1 MQSLQDIQDLQNVV
15 DSAREQISTLEV
27 ENARLASDLQ
37 VANAKL
43 EEERSASDNA
53 HVQSIQQIQK
63 LNEENVKLKQEVV
76 VLRAQLS
83 SKKGSE
89 TGEENTQIE
98 SLLEETKKENARLQ
112 KSLDDLRV
120 RYHALEEL
128 HLGSMLP
135 SASSKSPDVMGAAK
149 ASSVADAATLPTMTE
164 VLDVQ
169 SMSIEELRYR
179 LQSEHNQ
186 LDATTDYLRQIEDEI
201 DRELE
206 EHLRKEDLP
215 PATEATHNKLQ
226 LLFRILQSSAAVS
239 VKNPREAESVKNPFE
254 PESVRN
260 PFETESNRKV
270 YEPEPVKNS
279 LEAEN
284 AYLRES
290 LNIAN
295 RYLDRLVGDSLPA
308 TDSLQHLQ
316 DRFEVVCRRSTKLMA
331 EYRALQSRVEG
342 DCPFRLLQAVQ
353 SLAEHMRVIQPSSKP
368 NNRDLEEALQRMDM
382 IVVQQMPLLA
392 AKMKEYKKRIEYER
406 ETRKRLER
414 RVKEMETLSCEGLFN
429 ETEQRITFFTT
440 GLDSPTDL
448 FGAMW

>member
-1 MQSLQDIQDLQNVV
+1 MQSLQDIQDLQSVV

-63 LNEENVKLKQEVV
+63 LNEENAKLKQEVV

-89 TGEENTQIE
+89 TGEKNTQIE

-112 KSLDDLRV
+112 KSLDDLQV

-128 HLGSMLP
+128 HMSSMLP

-149 ASSVADAATLPTMTE
+149 VSSMAAATTLPTMTDPM
-164 VLDVQ
+164 DVQ

-215 PATEATHNKLQ
+215 PATEATHDKLR
-226 LLFRILQSSAAVS
+226 LLFRVLQASAAVS
-239 VKNPREAESVKNPFE
+239 ATNPREV
-254 PESVRN
+254 ESVRN
-260 PFETESNRKV
+260 PREVESVRNQR
-270 YEPEPVKNS
+270 EPESIKNPF
-279 LEAEN
+279 EAEN

-290 LNIAN
+290 LSIAN

-331 EYRALQSRVEG
+331 EYRALQSRVES
-342 DCPFRLLQAVQ
+342 DSPSRLLQAVQ
-353 SLAEHMRVIQPSSKP
+353 SLAEHMRVIQPGSKP
-368 NNRDLEEALQRMDM
+368 NKRDLEEALQRMDM

-392 AKMKEYKKRIEYER
+392 AKMKEYKKRMEYER

-414 RVKEMETLSCEGLFN
+414 RVKEMETVSYEGLFN
-429 ETEQRITFFTT
+429 ETQQRITFFTT

-448 FGAMW
+448 FGAIW

>member
-1 MQSLQDIQDLQNVV
+1 MQSLQDIQDLQSVV

-63 LNEENVKLKQEVV
+63 LNEENAKLKQEVV

-89 TGEENTQIE
+89 TGEKNTQIE

-112 KSLDDLRV
+112 KSLDDLQV

-128 HLGSMLP
+128 HMSSMLP

-149 ASSVADAATLPTMTE
+149 VSSMAAATTLPTMTDPM
-164 VLDVQ
+164 DVQ

-215 PATEATHNKLQ
+215 PATEATHDKLR
-226 LLFRILQSSAAVS
+226 LLFRVLQASAAVS
-239 VKNPREAESVKNPFE
+239 ATNPREV
-254 PESVRN
+254 ESVRN
-260 PFETESNRKV
+260 PREVESVRNQR
-270 YEPEPVKNS
+270 EPESIKNPF
-279 LEAEN
+279 EAEN

-290 LNIAN
+290 LSIAN

-331 EYRALQSRVEG
+331 EYRALQSRVES
-342 DCPFRLLQAVQ
+342 DSPSRLLQAVQ
-353 SLAEHMRVIQPSSKP
+353 SLAEHMRVIQPGSKP
-368 NNRDLEEALQRMDM
+368 NKRDLEEALQRMDM

-392 AKMKEYKKRIEYER
+392 AKMKEYKKRMEYER

-414 RVKEMETLSCEGLFN
+414 RVKEMETVSYEGLFN
-429 ETEQRITFFTT
+429 ETQQRITFFTT

>member
-1 MQSLQDIQDLQNVV
+1 MV

-43 EEERSASDNA
+43 GEERSASDNA

-63 LNEENVKLKQEVV
+63 LNEENAKLKQEVV

-83 SKKGSE
+83 SKKGNE
-89 TGEENTQIE
+89 TGEKNTQIE

-112 KSLDDLRV
+112 KSLDDLQV

-128 HLGSMLP
+128 HMSSMLP

-149 ASSVADAATLPTMTE
+149 VSSMADATTLPTMTDPM
-164 VLDVQ
+164 DVQ

-215 PATEATHNKLQ
+215 PTTEATHDKLR
-226 LLFRILQSSAAVS
+226 LLFRVLQASAAVS
-239 VKNPREAESVKNPFE
+239 ATNPREV
-254 PESVRN
+254 ESVRN
-260 PFETESNRKV
+260 PREVESVRNQR
-270 YEPEPVKNS
+270 EPESIKNP
-279 LEAEN
+279 LESEN

-331 EYRALQSRVEG
+331 EYRALQSRVES
-342 DCPFRLLQAVQ
+342 DSPSRLLQAVQ
-353 SLAEHMRVIQPSSKP
+353 SLAEHMRVIQPGSKP
-368 NNRDLEEALQRMDM
+368 NKRDLEEALQRMDM

-414 RVKEMETLSCEGLFN
+414 RVKEMETVSYEGLFN
-429 ETEQRITFFTT
+429 ETQQRITFFTT

>member
-43 EEERSASDNA
+43 GEERSASDNA

-63 LNEENVKLKQEVV
+63 LNEENAKLKQEVV

-83 SKKGSE
+83 SKKGGE
-89 TGEENTQIE
+89 TGEKNTQIE

-112 KSLDDLRV
+112 KSLDDLQV

-128 HLGSMLP
+128 HMSSMLP

-149 ASSVADAATLPTMTE
+149 VSSMADATTLPTMTDPM
-164 VLDVQ
+164 DVQ

-215 PATEATHNKLQ
+215 PTTEATHDKLR
-226 LLFRILQSSAAVS
+226 LLFRVLQASAAVS
-239 VKNPREAESVKNPFE
+239 ATNPREV
-254 PESVRN
+254 ESVRN
-260 PFETESNRKV
+260 PREVESVRNQR
-270 YEPEPVKNS
+270 EPESIKNPF
-279 LEAEN
+279 EAEN

-331 EYRALQSRVEG
+331 EYRALQSRVES
-342 DCPFRLLQAVQ
+342 DSPSRLLQAVQ
-353 SLAEHMRVIQPSSKP
+353 SLAEHMRVIQPGSKP
-368 NNRDLEEALQRMDM
+368 NKRDLEEALQRMDM

-392 AKMKEYKKRIEYER
+392 AKMKEYKKRMEYER

-414 RVKEMETLSCEGLFN
+414 RVKEMETVSYEGLFN
-429 ETEQRITFFTT
+429 ETQQRITFFTT

>member
-1 MQSLQDIQDLQNVV
+1 MV

-43 EEERSASDNA
+43 GEERSASDNA

-63 LNEENVKLKQEVV
+63 LNEENAKLKQEVV

-83 SKKGSE
+83 SKKGGE
-89 TGEENTQIE
+89 TGEKNTQIE

-112 KSLDDLRV
+112 KSLDVLQV

-128 HLGSMLP
+128 HMSFMLP
-135 SASSKSPDVMGAAK
+135 SASGKSPDVMGAAK
-149 ASSVADAATLPTMTE
+149 VSSMADATTLPTMTDPM
-164 VLDVQ
+164 DVQ

-215 PATEATHNKLQ
+215 PATEATHDKLR
-226 LLFRILQSSAAVS
+226 LLFRVLQASAAVS
-239 VKNPREAESVKNPFE
+239 ATNPREV
-254 PESVRN
+254 ESVRN
-260 PFETESNRKV
+260 QR
-270 YEPEPVKNS
+270 EPESIKNPF
-279 LEAEN
+279 EAEN

-290 LNIAN
+290 LSIAN

-331 EYRALQSRVEG
+331 EYRALQSRVES
-342 DCPFRLLQAVQ
+342 DSPSRLLQAVQ
-353 SLAEHMRVIQPSSKP
+353 SLAEHMRVIQPGSKP
-368 NNRDLEEALQRMDM
+368 NKRDLEEALQRMDM

-414 RVKEMETLSCEGLFN
+414 RVKEMETVSYEGLFN
-429 ETEQRITFFTT
+429 ETQQRITFFTT

>member
-1 MQSLQDIQDLQNVV
+1 MQSLQDIQDLQSVV

-63 LNEENVKLKQEVV
+63 LNEENAKLKQEVV

-89 TGEENTQIE
+89 TGEKNTQIE

-112 KSLDDLRV
+112 KSLDDLQA

-128 HLGSMLP
+128 HMSSMLP

-149 ASSVADAATLPTMTE
+149 VSSMAAATTLPTMTDPM
-164 VLDVQ
+164 DVQ

-215 PATEATHNKLQ
+215 PATEATHDKLR
-226 LLFRILQSSAAVS
+226 LLFRVLQASAAVS
-239 VKNPREAESVKNPFE
+239 ATNPREV
-254 PESVRN
+254 ESVRN
-260 PFETESNRKV
+260 PREVESVRNQR
-270 YEPEPVKNS
+270 EPESIKNPF
-279 LEAEN
+279 EAEN

-290 LNIAN
+290 LSIAN

-331 EYRALQSRVEG
+331 EYRALQSRVES
-342 DCPFRLLQAVQ
+342 DSPSRLLQAVQ
-353 SLAEHMRVIQPSSKP
+353 SLAEHMRVIQPGSKP
-368 NNRDLEEALQRMDM
+368 NKRDLEEALQRMDM

-414 RVKEMETLSCEGLFN
+414 RVKEMETVSYEGLFN
-429 ETEQRITFFTT
+429 ETQQRITFFTT

>member
-63 LNEENVKLKQEVV
+63 LNEENAKLKQEVV

-83 SKKGSE
+83 SKKGNE
-89 TGEENTQIE
+89 TGEKNTQIE

-112 KSLDDLRV
+112 KSLDDLQV

-128 HLGSMLP
+128 HMSSMLP

-149 ASSVADAATLPTMTE
+149 DSSMAAATTLPTMTDPM
-164 VLDVQ
+164 DVQ

-215 PATEATHNKLQ
+215 PATEATHDKLR
-226 LLFRILQSSAAVS
+226 LLFRVLQASAAVS
-239 VKNPREAESVKNPFE
+239 ATNPREV
-254 PESVRN
+254 ESVRN
-260 PFETESNRKV
+260 PREVESVRNQR
-270 YEPEPVKNS
+270 EPESIKNP

-290 LNIAN
+290 LSIAN

-331 EYRALQSRVEG
+331 EYRALQSRVES
-342 DCPFRLLQAVQ
+342 DSPSRLLQAVQ
-353 SLAEHMRVIQPSSKP
+353 SLAEHMRVIQPGSKP
-368 NNRDLEEALQRMDM
+368 NKRDLEEALQRMDM

-392 AKMKEYKKRIEYER
+392 AKMKEYKKRMEYER

-414 RVKEMETLSCEGLFN
+414 RVKEMETVSYEGLFN
-429 ETEQRITFFTT
+429 ETQQRITFFTT

>member
-1 MQSLQDIQDLQNVV
+1 MQSLQDIQDLQSVV

-63 LNEENVKLKQEVV
+63 LNEENAKLKQEVV

-83 SKKGSE
+83 SKKGNE
-89 TGEENTQIE
+89 TGEKNTQIE

-112 KSLDDLRV
+112 KSLDDLQV

-128 HLGSMLP
+128 HMSSMLP

-149 ASSVADAATLPTMTE
+149 VSSMAAATTLPTMTDPM
-164 VLDVQ
+164 DVQ

-215 PATEATHNKLQ
+215 PATEATHDKLR
-226 LLFRILQSSAAVS
+226 LLFRVLQASAAVS
-239 VKNPREAESVKNPFE
+239 ATNPREAESVKNPRE

-260 PFETESNRKV
+260 PREAES
-270 YEPEPVKNS
+270 VKNP

-331 EYRALQSRVEG
+331 EYRALQSRVES
-342 DCPFRLLQAVQ
+342 DSPSRLLQAVQ
-353 SLAEHMRVIQPSSKP
+353 SLAEHMRVIQPGSKP
-368 NNRDLEEALQRMDM
+368 NKRDLEEALQRMDM

-414 RVKEMETLSCEGLFN
+414 RVKEMETVSYEGLFN
-429 ETEQRITFFTT
+429 ETQQRITFFTT

>member
-1 MQSLQDIQDLQNVV
+1 MQSLQDIQDLQSVV

-63 LNEENVKLKQEVV
+63 LNEENAKLKQEVV

-89 TGEENTQIE
+89 TGEKNTQIE

-112 KSLDDLRV
+112 KSLDDLQV

-128 HLGSMLP
+128 HMSSMLP

-149 ASSVADAATLPTMTE
+149 VSSMAAATTLPTMTDPM
-164 VLDVQ
+164 DVQ

-215 PATEATHNKLQ
+215 PATEATHDKLR
-226 LLFRILQSSAAVS
+226 LLFRVLQASAAVS
-239 VKNPREAESVKNPFE
+239 ATNPREV
-254 PESVRN
+254 ESVRN
-260 PFETESNRKV
+260 PREVESVRNQR
-270 YEPEPVKNS
+270 EPESIKNPF
-279 LEAEN
+279 EAEN

-331 EYRALQSRVEG
+331 EYRALQSRVES
-342 DCPFRLLQAVQ
+342 DSPSRLLQAVQ
-353 SLAEHMRVIQPSSKP
+353 SLAEHMRVIQPGSKP
-368 NNRDLEEALQRMDM
+368 NKRDLEEALQRMDM

-414 RVKEMETLSCEGLFN
+414 RVKEMETVSYEGLFN
-429 ETEQRITFFTT
+429 ETQQRITFFTT

-448 FGAMW
+448 FGAM

>member
-43 EEERSASDNA
+43 GEERSASDNA

-63 LNEENVKLKQEVV
+63 LNEENAKLKQEVV

-83 SKKGSE
+83 SKKGGE
-89 TGEENTQIE
+89 TGEKNTQIE

-112 KSLDDLRV
+112 KSLDDLQV

-128 HLGSMLP
+128 HMSSMLP

-149 ASSVADAATLPTMTE
+149 VSSMADATTLPTMTDPM
-164 VLDVQ
+164 DVQ

-215 PATEATHNKLQ
+215 PATEATHDKLR
-226 LLFRILQSSAAVS
+226 LLFRVLQASAAVS
-239 VKNPREAESVKNPFE
+239 ATNPREV
-254 PESVRN
+254 ESVRN
-260 PFETESNRKV
+260 PREVESVRNQR
-270 YEPEPVKNS
+270 EPESIKNPF
-279 LEAEN
+279 EAEN

-290 LNIAN
+290 LSIAN

-331 EYRALQSRVEG
+331 EYRALQSRVES
-342 DCPFRLLQAVQ
+342 DSPSRLLQAVQ
-353 SLAEHMRVIQPSSKP
+353 SLAEHMRVIQPGSKP
-368 NNRDLEEALQRMDM
+368 NKRDLEEALQRMDM

-392 AKMKEYKKRIEYER
+392 AKMKEYKKRMEYER

-414 RVKEMETLSCEGLFN
+414 RVKEMETVSYEGLFN
-429 ETEQRITFFTT
+429 ETQQRITFFTT

>member
-43 EEERSASDNA
+43 GEERSASDNA

-63 LNEENVKLKQEVV
+63 LNEENAKLKQEVV

-83 SKKGSE
+83 SKKGNE
-89 TGEENTQIE
+89 TGEKNTQIE

-112 KSLDDLRV
+112 KSLDDLQV

-128 HLGSMLP
+128 HMSSMLP
-135 SASSKSPDVMGAAK
+135 SASSKSPDVMGAANV
-149 ASSVADAATLPTMTE
+149 SSMADATTLPTMTDPM
-164 VLDVQ
+164 DVQ

-215 PATEATHNKLQ
+215 PATEATHDKLR
-226 LLFRILQSSAAVS
+226 LLFRVLQASAAVS
-239 VKNPREAESVKNPFE
+239 ATNPREV
-254 PESVRN
+254 ESVRN
-260 PFETESNRKV
+260 PREVESVRNQR
-270 YEPEPVKNS
+270 EPESIKNP
-279 LEAEN
+279 LESEN

-331 EYRALQSRVEG
+331 EYRALQSRVES
-342 DCPFRLLQAVQ
+342 DSPSRLLQAVQ
-353 SLAEHMRVIQPSSKP
+353 SLAEHMRVIQPGSKP
-368 NNRDLEEALQRMDM
+368 NKRDLEEALQRMDM

-414 RVKEMETLSCEGLFN
+414 RVKEMETVSYEGLFN
-429 ETEQRITFFTT
+429 ETQQRITFFTT

>member
-1 MQSLQDIQDLQNVV
+1 MQSLQDIQDLQSVV

-63 LNEENVKLKQEVV
+63 LNEENAKLKQEVV

-83 SKKGSE
+83 SKKGNE
-89 TGEENTQIE
+89 TGEKNTQIE

-112 KSLDDLRV
+112 KSLDDLQV

-128 HLGSMLP
+128 HMSSMLP

-149 ASSVADAATLPTMTE
+149 VSSMAAATTLPTMTDPM
-164 VLDVQ
+164 DVQ

-215 PATEATHNKLQ
+215 PATEATHDKLR
-226 LLFRILQSSAAVS
+226 LLFRVLQASAAVS
-239 VKNPREAESVKNPFE
+239 ATNPREAESVKNPRE

-260 PFETESNRKV
+260 PREAES
-270 YEPEPVKNS
+270 VKNP
-279 LEAEN
+279 LESEN

-331 EYRALQSRVEG
+331 EYRALQSRVES
-342 DCPFRLLQAVQ
+342 DSPSRLLQAVQ
-353 SLAEHMRVIQPSSKP
+353 SLAEHMRVIQPGSKP
-368 NNRDLEEALQRMDM
+368 NKRDLEEALQRMDM

-414 RVKEMETLSCEGLFN
+414 RVKEMETVSYEGLFN
-429 ETEQRITFFTT
+429 ETQQRITFFTT

>member
-1 MQSLQDIQDLQNVV
+1 MV

-63 LNEENVKLKQEVV
+63 LNEENAKLKQEVV

-89 TGEENTQIE
+89 TGEKNTQIE

-112 KSLDDLRV
+112 KSLDDLQV

-128 HLGSMLP
+128 HMSSMLP

-149 ASSVADAATLPTMTE
+149 VSSMAAATTLPTMTDPM
-164 VLDVQ
+164 DVQ

-215 PATEATHNKLQ
+215 PATEATHDKLR
-226 LLFRILQSSAAVS
+226 LLFRVLQASAAVS
-239 VKNPREAESVKNPFE
+239 ATNPREV
-254 PESVRN
+254 ESVRN
-260 PFETESNRKV
+260 PREVESVRNQR
-270 YEPEPVKNS
+270 EPESIKNPF
-279 LEAEN
+279 EAEN

-331 EYRALQSRVEG
+331 EYRALQSRVES
-342 DCPFRLLQAVQ
+342 DSPSRLLQAVQ
-353 SLAEHMRVIQPSSKP
+353 SLAEHMRVIQPGSKP
-368 NNRDLEEALQRMDM
+368 NKRDLEEALQRMDM

-414 RVKEMETLSCEGLFN
+414 RVKEMETVSYEGLFN
-429 ETEQRITFFTT
+429 ETQQRITFFTT

-448 FGAMW
+448 FGAM

>member
-1 MQSLQDIQDLQNVV
+1 MQSLQDIQDLQSVV

-63 LNEENVKLKQEVV
+63 LNEENAKLKQEVV

-83 SKKGSE
+83 SKKGSD
-89 TGEENTQIE
+89 TGEKNTQIE

-112 KSLDDLRV
+112 KSLDDLQV

-128 HLGSMLP
+128 HMSSMLP

-149 ASSVADAATLPTMTE
+149 VSSMAAATTLPTMTDPM
-164 VLDVQ
+164 DVQ

-215 PATEATHNKLQ
+215 PATEATHDKLR
-226 LLFRILQSSAAVS
+226 LLFRVLQASAAVS
-239 VKNPREAESVKNPFE
+239 ATNPREV
-254 PESVRN
+254 ESVRN
-260 PFETESNRKV
+260 PREVESVRNQR
-270 YEPEPVKNS
+270 EPESIKNPF
-279 LEAEN
+279 EAEN

-290 LNIAN
+290 LSIAN

-331 EYRALQSRVEG
+331 EYRALQSRVES
-342 DCPFRLLQAVQ
+342 DSPSRLLQAVQ
-353 SLAEHMRVIQPSSKP
+353 SLAEHMRVIQPGSKP
-368 NNRDLEEALQRMDM
+368 NKRDLEEALQRMDM

-392 AKMKEYKKRIEYER
+392 AKMKEYKKRMEYER

-414 RVKEMETLSCEGLFN
+414 RVKEMETVSYEGLFN
-429 ETEQRITFFTT
+429 ETQQRITFFTT

>member
-1 MQSLQDIQDLQNVV
+1 MQSLQDIQDLQSVV

-63 LNEENVKLKQEVV
+63 LNEENAKLKQEVA

-89 TGEENTQIE
+89 TGEKNTQIE

-112 KSLDDLRV
+112 KSLDDLQV

-128 HLGSMLP
+128 HMSSMLP

-149 ASSVADAATLPTMTE
+149 VSSMAAATTLPTMTDPM
-164 VLDVQ
+164 DVQ

-215 PATEATHNKLQ
+215 PATEATHVKLR
-226 LLFRILQSSAAVS
+226 LLFRVLQASAAVS
-239 VKNPREAESVKNPFE
+239 ATNPREV
-254 PESVRN
+254 ESVRN
-260 PFETESNRKV
+260 PREVESVRNQR
-270 YEPEPVKNS
+270 EPESIKNPF
-279 LEAEN
+279 EAEN

-290 LNIAN
+290 LSIAN

-331 EYRALQSRVEG
+331 EYRALQSRVES
-342 DCPFRLLQAVQ
+342 DSPSRLLQAVQ
-353 SLAEHMRVIQPSSKP
+353 SLAEHMRVIQPGSKP
-368 NNRDLEEALQRMDM
+368 NKRDLEEALQRMDM

-392 AKMKEYKKRIEYER
+392 AKMKEYKKRMEYER

-414 RVKEMETLSCEGLFN
+414 RVKEMETVSYEGLFN
-429 ETEQRITFFTT
+429 ETQQRITFFTT

>member
-1 MQSLQDIQDLQNVV
+1 MV

-63 LNEENVKLKQEVV
+63 LNEENAKLKQEVV

-83 SKKGSE
+83 SKKGNE
-89 TGEENTQIE
+89 TGEKNTQIE

-112 KSLDDLRV
+112 KSLDDLQV

-128 HLGSMLP
+128 HMSSMLP

-149 ASSVADAATLPTMTE
+149 VSSMAAATTLPTMTDPM
-164 VLDVQ
+164 DVQ

-215 PATEATHNKLQ
+215 PATEATHDKLR
-226 LLFRILQSSAAVS
+226 LLFRVLQASAAVS
-239 VKNPREAESVKNPFE
+239 ATNPREV
-254 PESVRN
+254 ESVRN
-260 PFETESNRKV
+260 PREVESVRNQR
-270 YEPEPVKNS
+270 EPESIKNPF
-279 LEAEN
+279 EAEN

-290 LNIAN
+290 LSIAN

-331 EYRALQSRVEG
+331 EYRALQSRVES
-342 DCPFRLLQAVQ
+342 DSPSRLLQAVQ
-353 SLAEHMRVIQPSSKP
+353 SLAEHMRVIQPGSKP
-368 NNRDLEEALQRMDM
+368 NKRDLEEALQRMDM

-392 AKMKEYKKRIEYER
+392 AKMKEYKKRMEYER

-414 RVKEMETLSCEGLFN
+414 RVKEMETVSYEGLFN
-429 ETEQRITFFTT
+429 ETQQRITFFTT

>member
-1 MQSLQDIQDLQNVV
+1 MV

-63 LNEENVKLKQEVV
+63 LNEENAKLKQEVV

-89 TGEENTQIE
+89 TGEKNTQIE

-112 KSLDDLRV
+112 KSLDDLQV
-120 RYHALEEL
+120 RYHVLEEL
-128 HLGSMLP
+128 HMSSMLP

-149 ASSVADAATLPTMTE
+149 VSSMAAATTLPTMTDPM
-164 VLDVQ
+164 DVQ

-215 PATEATHNKLQ
+215 PATEATHDKLR
-226 LLFRILQSSAAVS
+226 LLFRVLQASAAVS
-239 VKNPREAESVKNPFE
+239 ATNPREV
-254 PESVRN
+254 ESVRN
-260 PFETESNRKV
+260 PREVESVRNQR
-270 YEPEPVKNS
+270 EPESIKNPF
-279 LEAEN
+279 EAEN

-331 EYRALQSRVEG
+331 EYRALQSRVES
-342 DCPFRLLQAVQ
+342 DSPSRLLQAVQ
-353 SLAEHMRVIQPSSKP
+353 SLAEHMRVIQPGSKP
-368 NNRDLEEALQRMDM
+368 NKRDLEEALQRMDM

-414 RVKEMETLSCEGLFN
+414 RVKEMETVSYEGLFN
-429 ETEQRITFFTT
+429 ETQQRITFFTT

-448 FGAMW
+448 FGAM

>member
-43 EEERSASDNA
+43 GEERSASDNA

-63 LNEENVKLKQEVV
+63 LNEENAKLKQEVV

-83 SKKGSE
+83 SKKGNE
-89 TGEENTQIE
+89 TGEKNTQIE

-112 KSLDDLRV
+112 KSLDDLQV

-128 HLGSMLP
+128 HMSSMLP

-149 ASSVADAATLPTMTE
+149 VSSMADATTLPTMTDPM
-164 VLDVQ
+164 DVQ

-215 PATEATHNKLQ
+215 PATEATHDKLR
-226 LLFRILQSSAAVS
+226 LLFRVLQASAAVS
-239 VKNPREAESVKNPFE
+239 ATNPREV
-254 PESVRN
+254 ESVRN
-260 PFETESNRKV
+260 PREVESVRNQR
-270 YEPEPVKNS
+270 EPESIKNPF
-279 LEAEN
+279 EAEN

-290 LNIAN
+290 LSIAN

-331 EYRALQSRVEG
+331 EYRALQSRVES
-342 DCPFRLLQAVQ
+342 DSPSRLLQAVQ
-353 SLAEHMRVIQPSSKP
+353 SLAEHMRVIQPGSKP
-368 NNRDLEEALQRMDM
+368 NKRDLEEALQRMDM

-414 RVKEMETLSCEGLFN
+414 RVKEMETVSYEGLFN
-429 ETEQRITFFTT
+429 ETQQRITFFTT

>member
-43 EEERSASDNA
+43 GEERSASDNA

-63 LNEENVKLKQEVV
+63 LNEENAKLKQEVV

-83 SKKGSE
+83 SKKGGE
-89 TGEENTQIE
+89 TGEKNTQIE

-112 KSLDDLRV
+112 KSLDVLQV

-128 HLGSMLP
+128 HMSFMLP
-135 SASSKSPDVMGAAK
+135 SASGKSPDVMGAAK
-149 ASSVADAATLPTMTE
+149 VSSMADATTLPTMTDPM
-164 VLDVQ
+164 DVQ

-215 PATEATHNKLQ
+215 PTTEATHDKLR
-226 LLFRILQSSAAVS
+226 LLFRVLQASAAVS
-239 VKNPREAESVKNPFE
+239 ATNPREAESVKNPRE

-260 PFETESNRKV
+260 PREAES
-270 YEPEPVKNS
+270 VKNP
-279 LEAEN
+279 LESEN

-331 EYRALQSRVEG
+331 EYRALQSRVES
-342 DCPFRLLQAVQ
+342 DSPSRLLQAVQ
-353 SLAEHMRVIQPSSKP
+353 SLAEHMRVIQPGSKP
-368 NNRDLEEALQRMDM
+368 NKRDLEEALQRMDM

-392 AKMKEYKKRIEYER
+392 AKMKEYKKRMEYER

-414 RVKEMETLSCEGLFN
+414 RVKEMETVSYEGLFN
-429 ETEQRITFFTT
+429 ETQQRITFFTT

>member
-43 EEERSASDNA
+43 GEERSASDNA

-63 LNEENVKLKQEVV
+63 LNEENAKLKQEVV

-83 SKKGSE
+83 SKKGGE
-89 TGEENTQIE
+89 TGEKNTQIE

-112 KSLDDLRV
+112 KSLDVLQV

-128 HLGSMLP
+128 HMSFMLP
-135 SASSKSPDVMGAAK
+135 SASGKSPDVMGAAK
-149 ASSVADAATLPTMTE
+149 VSSMADATTLPTMTDPM
-164 VLDVQ
+164 DVQ

-215 PATEATHNKLQ
+215 PATEATHDKLR
-226 LLFRILQSSAAVS
+226 LLFRVLQASAAVS
-239 VKNPREAESVKNPFE
+239 ATNPREVESVRNPREVESVRNPRE

-260 PFETESNRKV
+260 QR
-270 YEPEPVKNS
+270 EPESIKNPF
-279 LEAEN
+279 EAEN

-290 LNIAN
+290 LSIAN

-331 EYRALQSRVEG
+331 EYRALQSRVES
-342 DCPFRLLQAVQ
+342 DSPSRLLQAVQ
-353 SLAEHMRVIQPSSKP
+353 SLAEHMRVIQPGSKP
-368 NNRDLEEALQRMDM
+368 NKRDLEEALQRMDM

-392 AKMKEYKKRIEYER
+392 AKMKEYKKRMEYER

-414 RVKEMETLSCEGLFN
+414 RVKEMETVSYEGLFN
-429 ETEQRITFFTT
+429 ETQQRITFFTT

-448 FGAMW
+448 FGAM

>member
-63 LNEENVKLKQEVV
+63 LNEENAKLKQEVV

-89 TGEENTQIE
+89 TGEKNTQIE

-112 KSLDDLRV
+112 KSLDDLQV

-128 HLGSMLP
+128 HMSSMLP

-149 ASSVADAATLPTMTE
+149 VSSMAAATMLPTMTDPM
-164 VLDVQ
+164 DVQ

-215 PATEATHNKLQ
+215 PATEATHDKLR
-226 LLFRILQSSAAVS
+226 LLFRVLQASAAVS
-239 VKNPREAESVKNPFE
+239 ATNPREVESVRNPREVESVKNPFE
-254 PESVRN
+254 PESAKKS
-260 PFETESNRKV
+260 F
-270 YEPEPVKNS
+270 
-279 LEAEN
+279 EAEN

-290 LNIAN
+290 LSIAN

-331 EYRALQSRVEG
+331 EYRALQSRVES
-342 DCPFRLLQAVQ
+342 DSPSRLLQAVQ
-353 SLAEHMRVIQPSSKP
+353 SLAEHMRVIQPGSKP
-368 NNRDLEEALQRMDM
+368 NKRDLEEALQRMDM

-414 RVKEMETLSCEGLFN
+414 RVKEMETVSYEGLFN
-429 ETEQRITFFTT
+429 ETQQRITFFTT

>member
-1 MQSLQDIQDLQNVV
+1 MQSLQDIQDLQSVV

-63 LNEENVKLKQEVV
+63 LNEENAKLKQEVV

-83 SKKGSE
+83 SKKGNE
-89 TGEENTQIE
+89 TGEKNTQIE

-112 KSLDDLRV
+112 KSLDDLQV

-128 HLGSMLP
+128 HMSSMLP

-149 ASSVADAATLPTMTE
+149 VSSMAAATTLPTMTDPM
-164 VLDVQ
+164 DVQ

-215 PATEATHNKLQ
+215 PTTEATHDKLR
-226 LLFRILQSSAAVS
+226 LLFRVLQASAAVS
-239 VKNPREAESVKNPFE
+239 ATNPREV
-254 PESVRN
+254 ESVRN
-260 PFETESNRKV
+260 PREVESVRNQR
-270 YEPEPVKNS
+270 EPESIKNPF
-279 LEAEN
+279 EAEN

-290 LNIAN
+290 LSIAN

-331 EYRALQSRVEG
+331 EYRALQSRVES
-342 DCPFRLLQAVQ
+342 DSPSRLLQAVQ
-353 SLAEHMRVIQPSSKP
+353 SLAEHMRVIQPGSKP
-368 NNRDLEEALQRMDM
+368 NKRDLEEALQRMDM

-392 AKMKEYKKRIEYER
+392 AKMKEYKKRMEYER

-414 RVKEMETLSCEGLFN
+414 RVKEMETVSYEGLFN
-429 ETEQRITFFTT
+429 ETQQRITFFTT

>member
-43 EEERSASDNA
+43 GEERSASDNA

-63 LNEENVKLKQEVV
+63 LNEENAKLKQEVV

-83 SKKGSE
+83 SKKGGE
-89 TGEENTQIE
+89 TGEKNTQIE

-112 KSLDDLRV
+112 KSLDVLQV

-128 HLGSMLP
+128 HMSFMLP
-135 SASSKSPDVMGAAK
+135 SASGKSPDVMGAAK
-149 ASSVADAATLPTMTE
+149 VSSMADATTLPTMTDPM
-164 VLDVQ
+164 DVQ

-215 PATEATHNKLQ
+215 PATEATHDKLR
-226 LLFRILQSSAAVS
+226 LLFRVLQASAAVS
-239 VKNPREAESVKNPFE
+239 ATNPREV
-254 PESVRN
+254 ESVRN
-260 PFETESNRKV
+260 QR
-270 YEPEPVKNS
+270 EPESIKNPF
-279 LEAEN
+279 EAEN

-290 LNIAN
+290 LSIAN

-331 EYRALQSRVEG
+331 EYRALQSRVES
-342 DCPFRLLQAVQ
+342 DSPSRLLQAVQ
-353 SLAEHMRVIQPSSKP
+353 SLAEHMRVIQPGSKP
-368 NNRDLEEALQRMDM
+368 NKRDLEEALQRMDM

-392 AKMKEYKKRIEYER
+392 AKMKEYKKRMEYER

-414 RVKEMETLSCEGLFN
+414 RVKEMETVSYEGLFN
-429 ETEQRITFFTT
+429 ETQQRITFFTT

>member
-1 MQSLQDIQDLQNVV
+1 MQSLQDIQDLQSVV

-63 LNEENVKLKQEVV
+63 LNEENAKLKQEVV

-89 TGEENTQIE
+89 TGEKNTQIE

-112 KSLDDLRV
+112 KSLDDLQV

-128 HLGSMLP
+128 HMSSMLP

-149 ASSVADAATLPTMTE
+149 VSSMAAATTLPTMTDPM
-164 VLDVQ
+164 DVQ

-215 PATEATHNKLQ
+215 PATEATHDKLR
-226 LLFRILQSSAAVS
+226 LLFRVLQASAAVS
-239 VKNPREAESVKNPFE
+239 ATNPREV
-254 PESVRN
+254 ESVRN
-260 PFETESNRKV
+260 PREVESVRNQR
-270 YEPEPVKNS
+270 EPESIKNPF
-279 LEAEN
+279 EAEN

-290 LNIAN
+290 LSIAN

-331 EYRALQSRVEG
+331 EYRALQSRVES
-342 DCPFRLLQAVQ
+342 DSPSRLLQAVQ
-353 SLAEHMRVIQPSSKP
+353 SLAEHMRVIQPGSKP
-368 NNRDLEEALQRMDM
+368 NKRDLEEALQRMDM

-414 RVKEMETLSCEGLFN
+414 RVKEMETVSYEGLFN
-429 ETEQRITFFTT
+429 ETQQRITFFTT

>member
-1 MQSLQDIQDLQNVV
+1 MQSLQDIQDLQSVV

-63 LNEENVKLKQEVV
+63 LNEENAKLKQEVV

-89 TGEENTQIE
+89 TGEKNTQIE

-112 KSLDDLRV
+112 KSLDDLQA

-128 HLGSMLP
+128 HMSSMLP

-149 ASSVADAATLPTMTE
+149 VSSMAAATTLPTMTDPM
-164 VLDVQ
+164 DVQ

-215 PATEATHNKLQ
+215 PATEATHDKLR
-226 LLFRILQSSAAVS
+226 LLFRVLQASAAVS
-239 VKNPREAESVKNPFE
+239 ATNPREV
-254 PESVRN
+254 ESVRN
-260 PFETESNRKV
+260 PLEVESVRNQR
-270 YEPEPVKNS
+270 EPESIKNPF
-279 LEAEN
+279 EAEN

-290 LNIAN
+290 LSIAN

-331 EYRALQSRVEG
+331 EYRALQSRVES
-342 DCPFRLLQAVQ
+342 DSPSRLLQAVQ
-353 SLAEHMRVIQPSSKP
+353 SLAEHMRVIQPGSKP
-368 NNRDLEEALQRMDM
+368 NKRDLEEALQRMDM

-414 RVKEMETLSCEGLFN
+414 RVKEMETVSYEGLFN
-429 ETEQRITFFTT
+429 ETQQRITFFTT

>member
-63 LNEENVKLKQEVV
+63 LNEENAKLKQEVV

-83 SKKGSE
+83 SKKGGE
-89 TGEENTQIE
+89 TGEKNTQIE

-112 KSLDDLRV
+112 KSLDVLQV

-128 HLGSMLP
+128 HMSSMLP

-149 ASSVADAATLPTMTE
+149 VSSMADATTLPTMTDPM
-164 VLDVQ
+164 DVQ

-215 PATEATHNKLQ
+215 PATEATHDKLR
-226 LLFRILQSSAAVS
+226 LLFRVLQASAAVS
-239 VKNPREAESVKNPFE
+239 ATNPREV
-254 PESVRN
+254 ESVRN
-260 PFETESNRKV
+260 PREVESVRNQR
-270 YEPEPVKNS
+270 EPESIKNPF
-279 LEAEN
+279 EAEN

-290 LNIAN
+290 LSIAN

-331 EYRALQSRVEG
+331 EYRALQSRVES
-342 DCPFRLLQAVQ
+342 DSPSRLLQAVQ
-353 SLAEHMRVIQPSSKP
+353 SLAEHMRVIQPGSKP
-368 NNRDLEEALQRMDM
+368 NKRDLEEALQRMDM

-414 RVKEMETLSCEGLFN
+414 RVKEMETVSYEGLFN
-429 ETEQRITFFTT
+429 ETQQRITFFTT

>member
-43 EEERSASDNA
+43 GEERSASDNA

-63 LNEENVKLKQEVV
+63 LNEENAKLKQEVV

-89 TGEENTQIE
+89 TGEKNTQIE

-112 KSLDDLRV
+112 KSLDDLQV

-128 HLGSMLP
+128 HMSSMLP
-135 SASSKSPDVMGAAK
+135 SASGKSPDVMGAAK
-149 ASSVADAATLPTMTE
+149 VSSMADATTLPTMTDPM
-164 VLDVQ
+164 DVQ

-215 PATEATHNKLQ
+215 PATEATHDKLR
-226 LLFRILQSSAAVS
+226 LLFRVLQASAAVS
-239 VKNPREAESVKNPFE
+239 ATNPREV
-254 PESVRN
+254 ESVRN
-260 PFETESNRKV
+260 PREVESVRNQR
-270 YEPEPVKNS
+270 EPESIKNPF
-279 LEAEN
+279 EAEN

-290 LNIAN
+290 LSIAN

-331 EYRALQSRVEG
+331 EYRALQSRVES
-342 DCPFRLLQAVQ
+342 DSPSRLLQAVQ
-353 SLAEHMRVIQPSSKP
+353 SLAEHMRVIQPGSKP
-368 NNRDLEEALQRMDM
+368 NKRDLEEALQRMDM

-392 AKMKEYKKRIEYER
+392 AKMKEYKKRMEYER

-414 RVKEMETLSCEGLFN
+414 RVKEMETVSYEGLFN
-429 ETEQRITFFTT
+429 ETQQRITFFTT

-448 FGAMW
+448 FGAM

>member
-1 MQSLQDIQDLQNVV
+1 MQSLQDIQDLQSVV

-63 LNEENVKLKQEVV
+63 LNEENAKLKQEVV

-89 TGEENTQIE
+89 TGEKNTQIE

-112 KSLDDLRV
+112 KSLDDLQV

-128 HLGSMLP
+128 HMSSMLP

-149 ASSVADAATLPTMTE
+149 VSSMADATTLPTMTDPM
-164 VLDVQ
+164 DVQ

-215 PATEATHNKLQ
+215 PATEATHDKLR
-226 LLFRILQSSAAVS
+226 LLFRVLQASAAVS
-239 VKNPREAESVKNPFE
+239 ATNPREV
-254 PESVRN
+254 ESVRN
-260 PFETESNRKV
+260 PREVESVRNQR
-270 YEPEPVKNS
+270 EPESIKNPF
-279 LEAEN
+279 EAEN

-290 LNIAN
+290 LSIAN

-331 EYRALQSRVEG
+331 EYRALQSRVES
-342 DCPFRLLQAVQ
+342 DSPSRLLQAVQ
-353 SLAEHMRVIQPSSKP
+353 SLAEHMRVIQPGSKP
-368 NNRDLEEALQRMDM
+368 NKRDLEEALQRMDM

-392 AKMKEYKKRIEYER
+392 AKMKEYKKRMEYER

-414 RVKEMETLSCEGLFN
+414 RVKEMETVSYEGLFN
-429 ETEQRITFFTT
+429 ETQQRITFFTT

>member
-1 MQSLQDIQDLQNVV
+1 MQSLQDIQDLQSVV

-63 LNEENVKLKQEVV
+63 LNEENAKLKQEVA

-89 TGEENTQIE
+89 TGEKNTQIE

-112 KSLDDLRV
+112 KSLDDLQV

-128 HLGSMLP
+128 HMSSMLP

-149 ASSVADAATLPTMTE
+149 VSSMAAATTLPTMTDPM
-164 VLDVQ
+164 DVQ

-215 PATEATHNKLQ
+215 PATEATHDKLR
-226 LLFRILQSSAAVS
+226 LLFRVLQASAAVS
-239 VKNPREAESVKNPFE
+239 ATNPREV
-254 PESVRN
+254 ESVRN
-260 PFETESNRKV
+260 PREVESVRNQR
-270 YEPEPVKNS
+270 EPESIKNPF
-279 LEAEN
+279 EAEN

-290 LNIAN
+290 LSIAN

-331 EYRALQSRVEG
+331 EYRALQSRVES
-342 DCPFRLLQAVQ
+342 DSPSRLLQAVQ
-353 SLAEHMRVIQPSSKP
+353 SLAEHMRVIQPGSKP
-368 NNRDLEEALQRMDM
+368 NKRDLEEALQRMDM

-392 AKMKEYKKRIEYER
+392 AKMKEYKKRMEYER

-414 RVKEMETLSCEGLFN
+414 RVKEMETVSYEGLFN
-429 ETEQRITFFTT
+429 ETQQRITFFTT

>member
-1 MQSLQDIQDLQNVV
+1 MQSLQDIQDLQSVV

-63 LNEENVKLKQEVV
+63 LNEENAKLKQEVV

-89 TGEENTQIE
+89 TGEKNTQIE

-112 KSLDDLRV
+112 KSLDDLQV

-128 HLGSMLP
+128 HMSSMLP

-149 ASSVADAATLPTMTE
+149 VSSMAAATTLPTMTDPM
-164 VLDVQ
+164 DVQ

-215 PATEATHNKLQ
+215 PATEATHDKLR
-226 LLFRILQSSAAVS
+226 LLFRVLQASAAVS
-239 VKNPREAESVKNPFE
+239 ATNPREV
-254 PESVRN
+254 ESVRN
-260 PFETESNRKV
+260 PREVESVRNQR
-270 YEPEPVKNS
+270 EPESIKNPF
-279 LEAEN
+279 EAEN

-290 LNIAN
+290 LSIAN

-331 EYRALQSRVEG
+331 EYRALQSRVES
-342 DCPFRLLQAVQ
+342 DSPSRLLQAVQ
-353 SLAEHMRVIQPSSKP
+353 SLGGHMRVIQPGSKP
-368 NNRDLEEALQRMDM
+368 NKRDLEEALQRMDM

-392 AKMKEYKKRIEYER
+392 AKMKEYKKRMEYER

-414 RVKEMETLSCEGLFN
+414 RVKEMETVSYEGLFN
-429 ETEQRITFFTT
+429 ETQQRITFFTT